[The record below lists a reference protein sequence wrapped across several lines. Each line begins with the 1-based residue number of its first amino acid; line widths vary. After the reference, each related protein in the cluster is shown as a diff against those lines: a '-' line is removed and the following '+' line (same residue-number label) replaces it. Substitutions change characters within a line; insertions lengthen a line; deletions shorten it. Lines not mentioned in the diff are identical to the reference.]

1 MSYKIVVDSCCE
13 LPEELKKDPRFQIVP
28 LGLQV
33 GDWHIMDDENFNQTE
48 FLGKVAATPEC
59 PKSSCPSPEKFME
72 SYQTDNDHVYVVTLS
87 SKLSGSHNSAV
98 LGKNILEETYGT
110 KKIHIVDSK
119 SASVGETQL
128 ALKAME
134 LEESGKYSFE
144 EIVEKLEEFRDK
156 MITYFVLDNLEF
168 LKKNGRLTGLKA
180 LAATTLNIKPIL
192 RDEDGEIV
200 QAGQGIGVKKALA
213 KMAELVVE
221 KMEKTGHSVLMISHC
236 NNKKRAE
243 SIRDMILQKTDL
255 IKEVKILDTAG
266 VSSLYAADGGVI
278 VTV

>member
-243 SIRDMILQKTDL
+243 SIRDMILQKTNL

>member
-13 LPEELKKDPRFQIVP
+13 LPEELKKDPRFEIVP

-33 GDWHIMDDENFNQTE
+33 GDWHIMDDENFDQAE
-48 FLGKVAATPEC
+48 FLHKVATTPDC
-59 PKSSCPSPEKFME
+59 PKSSCPSPQRYME
-72 SYQTDNDHVYVVTLS
+72 SFQTDKERVYVVTLT
-87 SKLSGSHNSAV
+87 SKLSGSHNSAL
-98 LGKNILEETYGT
+98 LGKQLLEETEGK

-134 LEESGKYSFE
+134 LEETGKYSFE
-144 EIVEKLEEFRDK
+144 EIVDKLEEFRDR
-156 MITYFVLDNLEF
+156 MITYFVLDNLDF

-180 LAATTLNIKPIL
+180 LAASTLNIKPIL
-192 RDEDGEIV
+192 RAEEGEIV
-200 QAGQGIGVKKALA
+200 QAGQGVGVKKALA
-213 KMAELVVE
+213 KMAEIVAD
-221 KMEKTGHSVLMISHC
+221 KIEKTGHNVLMISHC

-243 SIRDMILQKTDL
+243 SVRDMILAKTDL
-255 IKEVKILDTAG
+255 IKDVKILDTAG
-266 VSSLYAADGGVI
+266 VASLYAADGGVI

>member
-13 LPEELKKDPRFQIVP
+13 LPEELKNDPRFQIIP

-33 GDWHIMDDENFNQTE
+33 GDWHIQDDEEFNQAE
-48 FLGKVAATPEC
+48 FLEKVAATPEC

-72 SYQTDNDHVYVVTLS
+72 SYDREKEHIYVVTLT

-98 LGKNILEETYGT
+98 LGKALWEEAGGK

-119 SASVGETQL
+119 SASVGETQI

-192 RDEDGEIV
+192 RGEDGEIV
-200 QAGQGIGVKKALA
+200 QAGQGVGVKKALT

-221 KMEKTGHSVLMISHC
+221 KIEKTGHSVLMISHC

-243 SIRDMILQKTDL
+243 SVRDMILAKTNL
-255 IKEVKILDTAG
+255 IKDVKILDTAG
-266 VSSLYAADGGVI
+266 VSSLYAGDGGVI

>member
-13 LPEELKKDPRFQIVP
+13 LPEELKNDSRFQIVP

-33 GDWHIMDDENFNQTE
+33 GDWHIQDDENFDQAE
-48 FLGKVAATPEC
+48 FLAKVAATEAC
-59 PKSSCPSPEKFME
+59 PKSSCPSPEKYME
-72 SYQTDNDHVYVVTLS
+72 SYQTEDEHIYVVTLT

-98 LGKNILEETYGT
+98 LGKNLYEEANGT
-110 KKIHIVDSK
+110 KKIHILDSK

-144 EIVEKLEEFRDK
+144 EIVQKLEDFRDK
-156 MITYFVLDNLEF
+156 MITYFVLDNLDF

-200 QAGQGIGVKKALA
+200 QAGQGVGVKKALS

-221 KMEKTGHSVLMISHC
+221 KMEKTGHNVLMISHC
-236 NNKKRAE
+236 NNRMRAE
-243 SIRDMILQKTDL
+243 SVRDMILQKTNM

>member
-13 LPEELKKDPRFQIVP
+13 LPEELKNDSRFQIVP

-33 GDWHIMDDENFNQTE
+33 GDWHIQDDKNFDQAE
-48 FLGKVAATPEC
+48 FLAKVAATEAC

-72 SYQTDNDHVYVVTLS
+72 SYQTEDEHVYVVTLT

-98 LGKNILEETYGT
+98 LGKSLYEEAYGT
-110 KKIHIVDSK
+110 KKIHILDSK

-128 ALKAME
+128 AIKAME

-144 EIVEKLEEFRDK
+144 EIVQKLEEFRDK
-156 MITYFVLDNLEF
+156 MITYFVLDNLDF

-192 RDEDGEIV
+192 READGEIV
-200 QAGQGIGVKKALA
+200 QAGQGVGVKKALS

-236 NNKKRAE
+236 NNRKRAE
-243 SIRDMILQKTDL
+243 SVRDMILQKTNK
-255 IKEVKILDTAG
+255 IKDVKILDTAG